1 MDKKLLAKILIIGI
15 PTYSVALSTNAM
27 VYTMPMLAITTIIA
41 TNIFDDV
48 KEKPNKIECYI
59 NFGDPSLA
67 DLELQTEDQNFV
79 VNQNILDKGFK
90 KSDFVK
96 IKKRYC
102 SWDFFN

>member
-1 MDKKLLAKILIIGI
+1 MLLKKLDELEKQGEGLGNLRHFTAR
-15 PTYSVALSTNAM
+15 SVEINNYKLLVKTRFH
-27 VYTMPMLAITTIIA
+27 
-41 TNIFDDV
+41 FDDV